1 MILRRPFYQAASR
14 SLDFALSL
22 LGLLLIGPL
31 LMLLALA
38 IFFAEGRPIFFR
50 QFRVG
55 QHGKPFRIWKFRT
68 MRNLAS
74 GTKITAEADQR
85 VTSIGKILRR
95 YKLDELPQLL
105 NVLLGNMSFVGPRP
119 EVPDFVRLEDP
130 AWRSV
135 LSVKPGI
142 TDAASLLYR
151 DEEAILGARLDP
163 ESYYRE
169 VVLPAKLELNMKHLA
184 SRSLM
189 RDLKLLAMTI
199 QCSFFPTTRDAQR
212 VRKALSLEGLIS
224 E

>member
-1 MILRRPFYQAASR
+1 MHMPSYQPASR
-14 SLDFALSL
+14 ILDFTLSL
-22 LGLLLIGPL
+22 LGLLLVAPL

-38 IFFAEGRPIFFR
+38 ILCAEGRPIFFR
-50 QFRVG
+50 QFRIG

-68 MRNLAS
+68 MRDLSS
-74 GTKITAEADQR
+74 GTKVTAKADQR
-85 VTSIGKILRR
+85 VTSIGKLLRR

-105 NVLLGNMSFVGPRP
+105 NVLSGDMSFVGPRP
-119 EVPDFVRLEDP
+119 EVPYFVRLEDP

-151 DEEAILGARLDP
+151 DEEAILGGRPDP
-163 ESYYRE
+163 ESYYKE
-169 VVLPAKLELNMKHLA
+169 VILPAKLELNMRHLA
-184 SRSLM
+184 SRSVM